1 MRQFIQQTFASIIGT
16 LAGLILFATLGISG
30 LVLLIVSASLE
41 AEGPNVKDKSVL
53 VFDLSTQIADTEPP
67 ATFTEAIAGE
77 AAATIALREVLEAIE
92 KATEDDRIIAIFL
105 DGSGEGGGSGYA
117 TLREVRTALQEFQ
130 DAGKEIIAY
139 DVDFSEKE
147 YYVASIADTV
157 VLNPMGAME
166 LNGLSS
172 EQLFLAGALDRYGIG
187 VQVVRV
193 GNYKAAV
200 EPFIRQEL
208 SPENRQQTQALLAD
222 LWQEFVGTVG
232 ESRELKPQELQ
243 AIANTK
249 GLLLP
254 EEAQQQGLVDR
265 VAYFDEV
272 VADLKE
278 LTEAKEK
285 DKSFKQIRLENY
297 GDVAL
302 RNSRDRSSENKIAV
316 VYAEGAIVTGQ
327 GGVQQVGSDRFAQ
340 ELRKLRR
347 DEDVK
352 AVVLRVNSP
361 GGSAT
366 ASDIIL
372 RELKLIKDE
381 KPLIVSMGDVAASG
395 GYWIATAASQIFAEP
410 NTITG
415 SIGVFG
421 LLPNVEE
428 LANEN
433 GITWDVVRT
442 NNLANLDTIARPKTE
457 AELAIYQRFVN
468 QVYNQFLNLV
478 AEARNLPPERVAQ
491 IAQGRVW
498 SGEDAKQIGLVDQ
511 IGGIDAAIN
520 YAAEEAKL
528 GDDWEVQEYPYIQS
542 FEERLVKKL
551 TGSSIK
557 QENVDPL
564 TKEFRKLKQ
573 DLAILQSLNDP
584 RGIYTLLPFDLRI
597 K

>member
-1 MRQFIQQTFASIIGT
+1 MRQFLQQTFASLIGT
-16 LAGLILFATLGISG
+16 LAGLILFGALGISG

-41 AEGPNVKDKSVL
+41 AESPKVKDKSVL
-53 VFDLSTQIADTEPP
+53 VFDLSTQITDTEPP

-77 AAATIALREVLEAIE
+77 TAATIALREVLESIE
-92 KATEDDRIIAIFL
+92 KATQDDRIVAIFL
-105 DGSGEGGGSGYA
+105 DSSGEGGGSGYA
-117 TLREVRTALQEFQ
+117 TLKEVRTALQQFQ
-130 DAGKEIIAY
+130 NAGKEIIAY

-147 YYVASIADTV
+147 YYIASIADRV
-157 VLNPMGAME
+157 ILNPMGAME
-166 LNGLSS
+166 LNGISS
-172 EQLFLAGALDRYGIG
+172 EQLFLAGALDKYGVG

-208 SPENRQQTQALLAD
+208 SSENRQQTQALLAD
-222 LWQEFVGTVG
+222 IWQEFVGTVG
-232 ESRELKPQELQ
+232 ESRELKPQQLQ

-254 EEAQQQGLVDR
+254 EEAQQQGLIDR

-285 DKSFKQIRLENY
+285 DKSFHQVSLESY

-302 RNSRDRSSENKIAV
+302 KDSRDRASENKIAV

-327 GGVQQVGSDRFAQ
+327 GGVRQVGSDRFAQ
-340 ELRKLRR
+340 ELQKLRR

-421 LLPNVEE
+421 LLPNVEQ

-442 NNLANLDTIARPKTE
+442 NNLANLDTIARPKTQ

-468 QVYNQFLNLV
+468 QVYKQFLNLV

-498 SGEDAKQIGLVDQ
+498 SGEDAKQIGLVDE

-520 YAAEEAKL
+520 YAAKEAEL
-528 GDDWEVQEYPYIQS
+528 GDDWEVQEYPNSQS
-542 FEERLVKKL
+542 FEERLVKNL
-551 TGSSIK
+551 TGSSVK

-564 TKEFRKLKQ
+564 TAEFLKLKQ